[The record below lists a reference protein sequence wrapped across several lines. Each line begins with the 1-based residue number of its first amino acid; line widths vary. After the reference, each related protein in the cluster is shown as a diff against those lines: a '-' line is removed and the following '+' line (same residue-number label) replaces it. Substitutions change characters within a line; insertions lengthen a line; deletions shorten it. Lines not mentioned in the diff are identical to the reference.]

1 MNSSQIQHAK
11 ADEVYD
17 VLHSRPDGLT
27 VEETEDRL
35 REIGGN
41 VLQGEHRF
49 HWLDSLLRH
58 SLNFFSLLLYVS
70 AVFCFVAQQMEPGQ
84 HMGILGWALIGVAVL
99 NAAFAFAQEYRAE
112 RAMNELRKFLPP
124 RARVR
129 RNRRELEILADQM
142 VPGDVLLLGEG
153 DKIPADARLVEST
166 SLLVSNAPLTGESR
180 SLPLSN
186 VPSNERLLD
195 SPNIAF
201 AGCLVQSGSGV
212 AVVFATGHRTEF
224 GRIAAL
230 SQGIRRAASPLERE
244 ISRMVRVLTTIAVT
258 MGVLFFAYGVSSGRP
273 VWVNVVFML
282 GIIVANVPEGLL
294 PTFTLA
300 LSMASLRM
308 ARKNVL
314 VKSLEA
320 IESLGA
326 IHVICTDKTGTL
338 TRNELTIARVVD
350 GVGGSPLGD
359 EPLAALFEAS
369 LVASEVHQREAKPT
383 GDPLDVALAE
393 AYVRKVGP
401 VTEVTQFTQRHFPFD
416 LKRRRE
422 AGLLVRGDRAMFA
435 VKGAWESLRPLI
447 GRISQPNAGAPIVA
461 DEDHLRQADAVVHA
475 LATDGYRVIAVACRH
490 LERVPRDG
498 AGERS
503 LERRLVLLGFV
514 ALEDPLRDGVAEAM
528 RRCHTAGIRVVL
540 ITGDHPD
547 TALAVAR
554 KCGLASAED
563 TLDSC
568 VLHGDELERLREEE
582 LMQALGRGV
591 TIFARSSP
599 EQKTK
604 IIAALQRL
612 GMVVGMTG
620 DGVNDAPA
628 LKAADVGIAMG
639 LGGTDVARE
648 SADLVLLDNHFS
660 SIVAGIEEGRAVFAN
675 MQKFTSYVL
684 TSNVPEMFPY
694 LLYVVL
700 PVPLALTV
708 IQILSVDLG
717 TDLIPAVGLGQ
728 EPPEPGTMARP
739 PRKPGER
746 LLSGRLMLLS
756 YLFLGVIQ
764 AAWSLTMFFY
774 VLFQGGWHFGEELTD
789 ASPLYRSATAITLA
803 TTVLMQIGNLAG
815 RRSTDRSGLDRGLF
829 TNKLF
834 VIGVAVEVV
843 FSLALLYWPPLQ
855 RLLGT
860 APVPWH
866 VYLLAWLGV
875 PLIFG
880 LDYIRKLLR
889 RRNHQHLGT
898 GNALGL

>member
-1 MNSSQIQHAK
+1 MNSSQIQHAR
-11 ADEVYD
+11 AEEVYG
-17 VLHSRPDGLT
+17 LMHSRPDGLT
-27 VEETEDRL
+27 RAEVDNRL
-35 REIGGN
+35 REVGPN
-41 VLQGEHRF
+41 VLHGERRLR
-49 HWLDSLLRH
+49 WLNSLTRH
-58 SLNFFSLLLYVS
+58 SFNFFSILLYVS
-70 AVFCFVAQQMEPGQ
+70 AACCFVAQRMEPSQ
-84 HMGILGWALIGVAVL
+84 NMGLLGWALIGVAVL
-99 NAAFAFAQEYRAE
+99 NAIFAFVQEYRVE
-112 RAMNELRKFLPP
+112 KAMQELKKFLPP

-129 RNRRELEILADQM
+129 RDRGELEILAEEL
-142 VPGDVLLLGEG
+142 VPGDVLLLYEG
-153 DKIPADARLVEST
+153 DKIPADARLVEGNA
-166 SLLVSNAPLTGESR
+166 LLVNNAPLTGESR
-180 SLPLSN
+180 SLPLSPN
-186 VPSNERLLD
+186 ATQRSLLE
-195 SPNIAF
+195 SSNIAF

-212 AVVFATGHRTEF
+212 AVVFATGRHTEF
-224 GRIAAL
+224 GRIAEL
-230 SQGIRRAASPLERE
+230 SQDIRRTASPLERE
-244 ISRMVRVLTTIAVT
+244 IGRMVRILTTIAVT
-258 MGVLFFAYGVSSGRP
+258 MGLLFFAYGVSVGRP
-273 VWVNVVFML
+273 LWVNVVFML

-314 VKSLEA
+314 VKNLEA

-338 TRNELTIARVVD
+338 TRNELNIARVVD
-350 GVGGSPLGD
+350 GVGGRPLGA
-359 EPLAALFEAS
+359 ELLAALLEAS
-369 LVASEVHQREAKPT
+369 LVASEVRQREGKLT

-393 AYVRKVGP
+393 SYARNVGP
-401 VTEVTQFTQRHFPFD
+401 MNDVMQFAQRHFPFD
-416 LKRRRE
+416 LRRRRE
-422 AGLLVRGDRAMFA
+422 AGLLVRGGQAMFA

-447 GRISQPNAGAPIVA
+447 GRISQPDSDAPIFA
-461 DEDHLRQADAVVHA
+461 DEDHLRRADAVVHE
-475 LATDGYRVIAVACRH
+475 LATEGYRVIAVACHR
-490 LERVPRDG
+490 LDRVPAEG
-498 AGERS
+498 AKEESLERS
-503 LERRLVLLGFV
+503 LILLGFV
-514 ALEDPLRDGVAEAM
+514 ALEDPLRDGVTEAM

-554 KCGLASAED
+554 KCGLASREQ
-563 TLDSC
+563 TLASC
-568 VLHGDELERLREEE
+568 VLHGDELERMRENE
-582 LMQALGRGV
+582 LMQALSRGV
-591 TIFARSSP
+591 SIFARSSP

-604 IIAALQRL
+604 IVAALQRL

-639 LGGTDVARE
+639 MGGTDVARE
-648 SADLVLLDNHFS
+648 SADLVLLDNHFT

-717 TDLIPAVGLGQ
+717 TDLIPAIGLGQ
-728 EPPEPGTMARP
+728 EPPEPATMSRP
-739 PRKPGER
+739 PRRPGER
-746 LLSGRLMLLS
+746 LLSGRLMVLS

-774 VLFQGGWHFGEELTD
+774 VLVQGGWRFGVELSV
-789 ASPLYRSATAITLA
+789 ASPFYRSATAITLA

-815 RRSTDRSGLDRGLF
+815 RRSTEGSGLDCGLF

-834 VIGVAVEVV
+834 VIGMVLEVL

-860 APVPWH
+860 APVAWH

-880 LDYIRKLLR
+880 LDYLRKIVHR
-889 RRNHQHLGT
+889 WQANVRGVS
-898 GNALGL
+898 GV